1 MTSVRR
7 FADQVAVVTGAA
19 AGIGAASAARLAAEG
34 AITVLADIDQDGAAQ
49 QAARIV
55 AAGGVAVAEHC
66 DVGRLASWQELA
78 RRVAARFGRVDVIHN
93 NAFTVERLAADALSE
108 SSWDRQIA
116 VNLSSIYYCVQVLL
130 ALMTGPAPAIVNTAS
145 VHAMIGVPHYPAYA
159 AAKGGIV
166 ALTRQLAV
174 EYGPR
179 IRVNSVAPGPIHTQT
194 WRNVPEH
201 RGQAHGAARGCR
213 GRRGVPGLR
222 RRGVYYGHNPPGRRR
237 LSGHAHGRCYVMP
250 RSALA
255 GSTW

>member
-1 MTSVRR
+1 MTDQRR

-34 AITVLADIDQDGAAQ
+34 AITVLADIDRNGAAQ

-78 RRVAARFGRVDVIHN
+78 GRVAAQFGRVDVIHN
-93 NAFTVERLAADALSE
+93 NAYTVERLAADALPE

-116 VNLSSIYYCVQVLL
+116 VNLSSIYYCVQALL
-130 ALMTGPAPAIVNTAS
+130 GLMTGPAPAIVNTAS
-145 VHAMIGVPHYPAYA
+145 VHAMVGMPHYPAYA
-159 AAKGGIV
+159 AAKGGII

-179 IRVNSVAPGPIHTQT
+179 IRVNGVAPGPILTQT
-194 WRNVPEH
+194 WRDVPAAEIAAVA
-201 RGQAHGAARGCR
+201 RNTVAKRMGRPEDVAAAVAFLASADAAYITGTTLLVDGGYLATRTEGA
-213 GRRGVPGLR
+213 
-222 RRGVYYGHNPPGRRR
+222 
-237 LSGHAHGRCYVMP
+237 
-250 RSALA
+250 
-255 GSTW
+255 T